1 MNAADMTDAIEL
13 RAAAGD
19 PHQRALAAL
28 EDPEH
33 GSHAAVAWCS
43 AHLCAAD
50 SVLYAAAQR
59 RLPDGRT
66 RVAALR
72 VLDHR
77 LQQALCLLD
86 RRVTGDVHLAGLAVE
101 TYAQAVRVQLQAHAE
116 AEDRMVE
123 QLVAQLSP
131 SDQAELSGRLGKAM
145 QNAPTRPHP
154 YTRHTP
160 LSRLIARLDA
170 TVDRVRDVLDN
181 RVVPTPQRP
190 RIPCVPGRWGSYLM
204 AQPYPSVKQQLP
216 GQVGVT
222 GTGRQPPARA
232 GSRPVPPS

>member
-1 MNAADMTDAIEL
+1 MNAADMTDRIEL
-13 RAAAGD
+13 PVAAAD
-19 PHQRALAAL
+19 PHQRAEAAL
-28 EDPEH
+28 KDPEH

-50 SVLYAAAQR
+50 SVLYVAAQR
-59 RLPDGRT
+59 RLPDGRR

-72 VLDHR
+72 VLDHQ

-86 RRVTGDVHLAGLAVE
+86 RRVTGDVHLAGGTIE
-101 TYAQAVRVQLQAHAE
+101 SYAEAVRRRLRAHAE
-116 AEDRMVE
+116 AESRLVEELAADLSAQDQQELCDR
-123 QLVAQLSP
+123 LN
-131 SDQAELSGRLGKAM
+131 KAM
-145 QNAPTRPHP
+145 QHAPTRPHP

-190 RIPCVPGRWGSYLM
+190 RTPCVPGRWGAYLM
-204 AQPYPSVKQQLP
+204 AQPYPSSTQQP
-216 GQVGVT
+216 GVT
-222 GTGRQPPARA
+222 DTDLRPSVAG
-232 GSRPVPPS
+232 GSRPAPPS

>member
-1 MNAADMTDAIEL
+1 MKAADMTDAIEL
-13 RAAAGD
+13 TSAAAD

-28 EDPEH
+28 DDPEH

-50 SVLYAAAQR
+50 SVLYTAAQR
-59 RLPDGRT
+59 RLPDGRK

-86 RRVTGDVHLAGLAVE
+86 RRVTGDVHLAGVAIE
-101 TYAQAVRVQLQAHAE
+101 AYAEAVRSRLQAHAE
-116 AEDRMVE
+116 AE
-123 QLVAQLSP
+123 AQLIE
-131 SDQAELSGRLGKAM
+131 ELTVDLSVQDEQELCVRLTKAM
-145 QNAPTRPHP
+145 LHAPTRPHP
-154 YTRHTP
+154 YTRHSP

-190 RIPCVPGRWGSYLM
+190 RTPCVPGRWGSYLM
-204 AQPYPSVKQQLP
+204 AQPYPSAQQQQP
-216 GQVGVT
+216 GQAGAT
-222 GTGRQPPARA
+222 GIDQPPSARA
-232 GSRPVPPS
+232 GSPPARQS

>member
-13 RAAAGD
+13 RVAAAD

-28 EDPEH
+28 EDPED

-50 SVLYAAAQR
+50 GVLYTAAQR
-59 RLPDGRT
+59 RLPDGRQ
-66 RVAALR
+66 RVSALR
-72 VLDHR
+72 ALDHQ

-86 RRVTGDVHLAGLAVE
+86 RRVTGDVHLAGVAIE
-101 TYAQAVRVQLQAHAE
+101 TYAEAVRSRLQAHAE
-116 AEDRMVE
+116 AEASLVE
-123 QLVAQLSP
+123 ELTADLSAQ
-131 SDQAELSGRLGKAM
+131 DENELCVRLTKAM
-145 QNAPTRPHP
+145 LHAPTRPHP
-154 YTRHTP
+154 YTRHSP
-160 LSRLIARLDA
+160 LSRLIARVDA

-190 RIPCVPGRWGSYLM
+190 RTPCVPGRWGSYLM

-216 GQVGVT
+216 EAEGAT
-222 GTGRQPPARA
+222 GTDLRRSAPA
-232 GSRPVPPS
+232 GSRPAPPS